1 MKRETST
8 KRLYLELSTPTKMVF
23 RGFVDGVSVPIED
36 GMVGILPGHVNTLAR
51 VVPGIIKAKIGN
63 RTIFLMVSEGFM
75 EIAKDKVYII
85 IEYGELGEKLKEEEL
100 KKEEVELKSR
110 LNQAQNYRERE
121 ELKKS
126 LLLNYLKQKALKLS
140 QSVTYSTK

>member
-1 MKRETST
+1 MKREPIS
-8 KRLYLELSTPTKMVF
+8 KRLYLEVNTPTKSIF
-23 RGFVDGVSVPIED
+23 RGFADSVIVPIED

-51 VVPGIIKAKIGN
+51 VVPGIIKAKSGN
-63 RTIFLMVSEGFM
+63 RTVFLMVSEGFM
-75 EIAKDKVYII
+75 EVAKDKVYII
-85 IEYGELGEKLKEEEL
+85 TEYGELGERLNEEEL
-100 KKEEVELKSR
+100 KKEETELKNR

-121 ELKKS
+121 ELRKS

>member
-1 MKRETST
+1 MKRETSS

-51 VVPGIIKAKIGN
+51 VVPGIIKAKSGN
-63 RTIFLMVSEGFM
+63 RIIFLMVSEGFM
-75 EIAKDKVYII
+75 EVAKDKVYII
-85 IEYGELGEKLKEEEL
+85 TEYGELGEKLNEEEL
-100 KKEEVELKSR
+100 KKEETELKNR

-121 ELKKS
+121 ELRKS